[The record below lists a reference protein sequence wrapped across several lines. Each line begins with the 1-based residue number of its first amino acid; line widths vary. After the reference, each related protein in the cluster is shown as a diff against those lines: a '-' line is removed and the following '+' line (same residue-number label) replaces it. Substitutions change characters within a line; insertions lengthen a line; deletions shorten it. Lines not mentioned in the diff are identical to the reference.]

1 MYVNRTTGE
10 IYIGNG
16 NNEPVEV
23 TGMSSGPIDVGNVQT
38 VSGYTF
44 DEMVSKLLDSLY
56 RNGFSGTGSKPPAK
70 KDLVV
75 GNIVVMS
82 NFEWI
87 VAHVTETEAYL
98 TLNGSDG
105 KSTWSNLQST
115 CTTWS
120 NENIAENLKA
130 SMKIIKAGNTNG
142 YVFVATREQM
152 NGGFIYFNS
161 NNRRKINSEYWT
173 SSEGES
179 SLGLSVYPDGNFNYG
194 AGKGQSYGFRPSVA
208 LDLTL
213 LE

>member
-1 MYVNRTTGE
+1 
-10 IYIGNG
+10 
-16 NNEPVEV
+16 
-23 TGMSSGPIDVGNVQT
+23 MSSEPIDVGNVQT

-56 RNGFSGTGSKPPAK
+56 KNGFSGTGSKPPAK

-98 TLNGSDG
+98 TLNGIDG
-105 KSTWSNLQST
+105 KSTWSNLQNT

-120 NENIAENLKA
+120 NEHIAENLKA
-130 SMKIIKAGNTNG
+130 SMKVIAAGNTNG
-142 YVFVATREQM
+142 YVFVATKDQM
-152 NGGFIYFNS
+152 NGGFSYFNS
-161 NNRRKINSEYWT
+161 NSRRKLNSEYWT
-173 SSEGES
+173 SSEVDSNYAYSVISDG
-179 SLGLSVYPDGNFNYG
+179 SLSHGDYRQQSH
-194 AGKGQSYGFRPSVA
+194 SYGFRPSVA

>member
-1 MYVNRTTGE
+1 MG
-10 IYIGNG
+10 
-16 NNEPVEV
+16 
-23 TGMSSGPIDVGNVQT
+23 SGPIDVGNVQT

-75 GNIVVMS
+75 GNIVTLS
-82 NFEWI
+82 NHEWI

-98 TLNGSDG
+98 TLNGIDG
-105 KSTWSNLQST
+105 KSTWYDLQST

-130 SMKIIKAGNTNG
+130 SMKVITAGNTNG
-142 YVFVATREQM
+142 YVFVATKDQM
-152 NGGFIYFNS
+152 DGGFSYFNS
-161 NNRRKINSEYWT
+161 NSRRNLGDIYWT
-173 SSEGES
+173 STEYNLDAAWSVGLDG
-179 SLGLSVYPDGNFNYG
+179 SLDIDSVHDKPASF
-194 AGKGQSYGFRPSVA
+194 GFRPSVA

>member
-1 MYVNRTTGE
+1 
-10 IYIGNG
+10 
-16 NNEPVEV
+16 
-23 TGMSSGPIDVGNVQT
+23 MSSGPIDVGNVQT

-56 RNGFSGTGSKPPAK
+56 KNGFSGTGSKPPAK

-87 VAHVTETEAYL
+87 VSHVTETEAYL
-98 TLNGSDG
+98 TLNGTDG
-105 KSTWSNLQST
+105 RSNWYSLQST

-130 SMKIIKAGNTNG
+130 SMKVITAGNTNG
-142 YVFVATREQM
+142 YVFVATKDQM
-152 NGGFIYFNS
+152 NGGFSYFNS
-161 NNRRKINSEYWT
+161 RTRRAIGSQYWT
-173 SSEGES
+173 STRIDDRDAWSIDMEGDFMDDAGNNYHQSS
-179 SLGLSVYPDGNFNYG
+179 SL
-194 AGKGQSYGFRPSVA
+194 GFRPSVA

>member
-1 MYVNRTTGE
+1 
-10 IYIGNG
+10 
-16 NNEPVEV
+16 
-23 TGMSSGPIDVGNVQT
+23 MSSGPIDVGNVQT

-44 DEMVSKLLDSLY
+44 DEMVSKLMDSLY
-56 RNGFSGTGSKPPAK
+56 KNGFSGTGSKPPAK

-87 VAHVTETEAYL
+87 VSHVTETEAYL
-98 TLNGSDG
+98 TLNGVDG
-105 KSTWSNLQST
+105 NSTWYDLQST

-130 SMKIIKAGNTNG
+130 SMKVIKAGNTNG
-142 YVFVATREQM
+142 YVFVATKEQM
-152 NGGFIYFNS
+152 DGGFSYFNS
-161 NNRRKINSEYWT
+161 DSRRNLGSYYWT
-173 SSEGES
+173 SSENDSQDMWCVIMDGSFGANGPS
-179 SLGLSVYPDGNFNYG
+179 SPYS
-194 AGKGQSYGFRPSVA
+194 FRPSVA